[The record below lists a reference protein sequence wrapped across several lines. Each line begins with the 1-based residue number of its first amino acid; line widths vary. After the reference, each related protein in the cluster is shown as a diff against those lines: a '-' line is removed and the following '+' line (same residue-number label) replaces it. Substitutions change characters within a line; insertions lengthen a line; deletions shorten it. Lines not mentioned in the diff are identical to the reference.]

1 MYAFGVWEGT
11 GDPKFTGDSVVA
23 YLFNLRVFELRTAFQ
38 TRNLCVKRKV
48 SAMGEVSGKAW
59 NTGGCTAQNTA
70 ISRGVHCAAG
80 VVHTALHWV
89 DIEHSWP
96 CGSLKANI
104 LLSRHSDMPQDTERD
119 EQATCSSYNRG

>member
-1 MYAFGVWEGT
+1 MWEGT

-38 TRNLCVKRKV
+38 TRNLRVKREV

-59 NTGGCTAQNTA
+59 NTGGRSEHCNITGA
-70 ISRGVHCAAG
+70 HCAAG

-104 LLSRHSDMPQDTERD
+104 LLRRHSDMPQDTERD